1 MLDCGDEEW
10 WQARKVSPQNEAEE
24 VGFIPS
30 KHRSDAL
37 WVTAP
42 LSHSK
47 VVWLNFYCQHNLF
60 SLVLLLLYRVERKEW
75 SRVNTKERVRTLSW
89 GCVLPSV
96 PSWVNLCCSFCC
108 RITAETLWALKVIT
122 IKPKCVTA
130 IFNKYLHVLLTSANW
145 TVLIYWPAP
154 FPSQTTMPAGEQH
167 RQIKTHDKLNY
178 S

>member
-37 WVTAP
+37 WVTGP

-47 VVWLNFYCQHNLF
+47 VAWLNFLLPGVTF
-60 SLVLLLLYRVERKEW
+60 SFSFFFFSTGWREKSGLVLTPKRGCVHWGEAASSQCSQMSKSLLLFLLQDHGRD
-75 SRVNTKERVRTLSW
+75 TLSTQGNYNQTW
-89 GCVLPSV
+89 MCGIL
-96 PSWVNLCCSFCC
+96 
-108 RITAETLWALKVIT
+108 
-122 IKPKCVTA
+122 
-130 IFNKYLHVLLTSANW
+130 NKYLHVPLTSANR
-145 TVLIYWPAP
+145 TVLIYWLPP
-154 FPSQTTMPAGEQH
+154 FPSQPTMAAGEQH
-167 RQIKTHDKLNY
+167 RQKPTT